1 MEPLNKLTADGACR
15 TVFSNDVSFAS
26 FYNAAIF
33 EGKQIIHPDRLV
45 RYEND
50 ISFIINDSK
59 RAEDK
64 KRRRN
69 IVVKSDINGIYC
81 ILGVEHQSSVDQ
93 AMVVR
98 CAIYEMLEYLKQ
110 LENKEYKRLVPQIMV
125 AFYTGPKKWNVP
137 VKLSDY
143 FEIPEELKKYFNDW
157 KIILVDVKEMDT
169 SKIKDEQTRYFIEAI
184 QAMYKGDYIKL
195 HQKRK
200 MNTNN
205 LIYAAIITGSLD
217 MIKDIVEGGE
227 MAMCKAMDQLFQRFE
242 NQGIEK
248 GKLNTLKEQLK
259 VKLGT
264 ISSPLE
270 KQLTNT
276 SLEKLN
282 VLTLNIFNVRNEEDK
297 HILNTMFILFYLF
310 YVFHLLNLEF
320 LLDKFLVLFYRVHK

>member
-1 MEPLNKLTADGACR
+1 MIPINKVTSDSACR
-15 TVFSNDVSFAS
+15 TFLSNDVSFAS
-26 FYNAAIF
+26 FINAVVF
-33 EGKQIIHPDRLV
+33 EGGQLIHPERLV
-45 RYEND
+45 RFEFD

-69 IVVKSDINGIYC
+69 IVVKSGINGIYC
-81 ILGVEHQSSVDQ
+81 LLGIEHQSSIDET
-93 AMVVR
+93 MVIR
-98 CAIYEMLEYLKQ
+98 CGIYEMLEYLKQ
-110 LENKEYKRLVPQIMV
+110 VENKEYKRLVPQIMV

-217 MIKDIVEGGE
+217 MIKDIVEGDE
-227 MAMCKAMDQLFQRFE
+227 MDMCEGMERMAEGFRSE
-242 NQGIEK
+242 GREEGILVGRNE
-248 GKLNTLKEQLK
+248 GKLEEKQNTLLMQLRC
-259 VKLGT
+259 KLGDLSKETENT
-264 ISSPLE
+264 IRSS
-270 KQLTNT
+270 TM
-276 SLEKLN
+276 EKLN
-282 VLTLNIFNVRNEEDK
+282 KLTVSIFDIQSENDVLKLI
-297 HILNTMFILFYLF
+297 H
-310 YVFHLLNLEF
+310 
-320 LLDKFLVLFYRVHK
+320 

>member
-1 MEPLNKLTADGACR
+1 MCMEPLNKLTADGACR

-33 EGKQIIHPDRLV
+33 EGKQIIHPERLV

-50 ISFIINDSK
+50 ISFLINDSK

-64 KRRRN
+64 KRRRD

-81 ILGVEHQSSVDQ
+81 LLGIEHQSSIDET
-93 AMVVR
+93 MVIR
-98 CAIYEMLEYLKQ
+98 CGIYEMLEYLKQ
-110 LENKEYKRLVPQIMV
+110 AENKEYKRLVPQIIV
-125 AFYTGPKKWNVP
+125 VLYTGTKKWNGP
-137 VKLSDY
+137 LKFSDY

-217 MIKDIVEGGE
+217 MIKDIVEGDEMDMCEGMERMAEGFRKEGE
-227 MAMCKAMDQLFQRFE
+227 ARGE
-242 NQGIEK
+242 
-248 GKLNTLKEQLK
+248 LKEKQNMLNELLK
-259 VKLGT
+259 VKLGSL
-264 ISSPLE
+264 SSNLE
-270 KQLTNT
+270 KQLSNT
-276 SLEKLN
+276 SIEKLN
-282 VLTLNIFNVRNEEDK
+282 VLTRHIFNVNNEED
-297 HILNTMFILFYLF
+297 
-310 YVFHLLNLEF
+310 
-320 LLDKFLVLFYRVHK
+320 VLKLIN

>member
-1 MEPLNKLTADGACR
+1 MEPLNKLTSDGACR

-64 KRRRN
+64 KRRRD

-81 ILGVEHQSSVDQ
+81 ILGIEHQSSIDET
-93 AMVVR
+93 MVIR
-98 CAIYEMLEYLKQ
+98 CGIYEMLEYLKQ
-110 LENKEYKRLVPQIMV
+110 AENKKYKRLVPQIIV
-125 AFYTGPKKWNVP
+125 VLYTGPKKWNGP

-217 MIKDIVEGGE
+217 MIKDIVEGDEIDMCEGME
-227 MAMCKAMDQLFQRFE
+227 RMAEGFRSE
-242 NQGIEK
+242 GRTQGREEGILVGRAE
-248 GKLNTLKEQLK
+248 GKLEEKQNTLLTLLTC
-259 VKLGT
+259 KLGNLSKETENT
-264 ISSPLE
+264 IRSS
-270 KQLTNT
+270 TM
-276 SLEKLN
+276 EKLN
-282 VLTLNIFNVRNEEDK
+282 KLTVSVFDIQSENDVLRII
-297 HILNTMFILFYLF
+297 H
-310 YVFHLLNLEF
+310 
-320 LLDKFLVLFYRVHK
+320 

>member
-1 MEPLNKLTADGACR
+1 MEPLNKLTSDGACR

-33 EGKQIIHPDRLV
+33 EGKQIIHPERLV

-59 RAEDK
+59 RVEDK
-64 KRRRN
+64 KRRRD

-81 ILGVEHQSSVDQ
+81 LLGIEHQSSIDET
-93 AMVVR
+93 MVIR
-98 CAIYEMLEYLKQ
+98 CGIYEMLEYLKQ
-110 LENKEYKRLVPQIMV
+110 AENKKYKRLVPQIIV
-125 AFYTGPKKWNVP
+125 VLYTGPKKWNGP

-217 MIKDIVEGGE
+217 MIKDIVEGDEMDMCEGMERMAEGFRKEGE
-227 MAMCKAMDQLFQRFE
+227 ARGE
-242 NQGIEK
+242 
-248 GKLNTLKEQLK
+248 LKEKQNMLNELLK
-259 VKLGT
+259 VKLGSL
-264 ISSPLE
+264 SSNLE
-270 KQLTNT
+270 KQLSNT
-276 SLEKLN
+276 SIEKLN
-282 VLTLNIFNVRNEEDK
+282 VLTRHIFNVNNEED
-297 HILNTMFILFYLF
+297 
-310 YVFHLLNLEF
+310 
-320 LLDKFLVLFYRVHK
+320 VLKLIN

>member
-1 MEPLNKLTADGACR
+1 MEPLNKLTSDGACR

-64 KRRRN
+64 KRRRD

-81 ILGVEHQSSVDQ
+81 LLGIEHQSSIDET
-93 AMVVR
+93 MVIR
-98 CAIYEMLEYLKQ
+98 CGIYEMLEYLKQ
-110 LENKEYKRLVPQIMV
+110 AENKEYKRLVPQIIV
-125 AFYTGPKKWNVP
+125 VLYTGPKKWNSP

-217 MIKDIVEGGE
+217 MIKDIVEGDE
-227 MAMCKAMDQLFQRFE
+227 MDMCEGMERMAEGFRSE
-242 NQGIEK
+242 GREEGILVGRNE
-248 GKLNTLKEQLK
+248 GKLEEKQNTLLTLLTC
-259 VKLGT
+259 KLGNLSKETENT
-264 ISSPLE
+264 IRSS
-270 KQLTNT
+270 TM
-276 SLEKLN
+276 EKLN
-282 VLTLNIFNVRNEEDK
+282 KLTVSIFDIQSENDVLKLI
-297 HILNTMFILFYLF
+297 H
-310 YVFHLLNLEF
+310 
-320 LLDKFLVLFYRVHK
+320 

>member
-33 EGKQIIHPDRLV
+33 EGKQIIHPERLV

-64 KRRRN
+64 KRRRD

-81 ILGVEHQSSVDQ
+81 ILGIEHQSSIDET
-93 AMVVR
+93 MVIR
-98 CAIYEMLEYLKQ
+98 CGIYEMLEYLKQ
-110 LENKEYKRLVPQIMV
+110 VENKEYKRLVPQIIV
-125 AFYTGPKKWNVP
+125 VLYIGPKKWNVP

-184 QAMYKGDYIKL
+184 QAMYKGSYEDLKEL
-195 HQKRK
+195 KRMK
-200 MNTNN
+200 KENF
-205 LIYAAIITGSLD
+205 LYAAIITGSIDQVENILEGDEID
-217 MIKDIVEGGE
+217 MCEGMERMAEEFRREGEARGVIKGRTEGILVGRNE
-227 MAMCKAMDQLFQRFE
+227 
-242 NQGIEK
+242 
-248 GKLNTLKEQLK
+248 GKLEEKQNMLKEQLGI
-259 VKLGT
+259 KLG
-264 ISSPLE
+264 
-270 KQLTNT
+270 
-276 SLEKLN
+276 SLS
-282 VLTLNIFNVRNEEDK
+282 RN
-297 HILNTMFILFYLF
+297 
-310 YVFHLLNLEF
+310 
-320 LLDKFLVLFYRVHK
+320 

>member
-64 KRRRN
+64 KRRRD

-81 ILGVEHQSSVDQ
+81 LLGIEHQSSIDET
-93 AMVVR
+93 MVIR
-98 CAIYEMLEYLKQ
+98 CGIYEMLEYLKQ
-110 LENKEYKRLVPQIMV
+110 AENKEYKRLVPQIIV
-125 AFYTGPKKWNVP
+125 VLYTGPKKWNGP

-217 MIKDIVEGGE
+217 MIKDIVEGDEIDMCEGME
-227 MAMCKAMDQLFQRFE
+227 RMAEGFRSE
-242 NQGIEK
+242 GRTQGREEGILVGRAE
-248 GKLNTLKEQLK
+248 GKLEEKQNTLLTLLTC
-259 VKLGT
+259 KLGNLSKETENT
-264 ISSPLE
+264 IRSS
-270 KQLTNT
+270 TM
-276 SLEKLN
+276 EKLN
-282 VLTLNIFNVRNEEDK
+282 KLTVSVFDIQSENDVLRII
-297 HILNTMFILFYLF
+297 H
-310 YVFHLLNLEF
+310 
-320 LLDKFLVLFYRVHK
+320 

>member
-64 KRRRN
+64 KRRRD

-81 ILGVEHQSSVDQ
+81 ILGIEHQSSIDET
-93 AMVVR
+93 MVIR
-98 CAIYEMLEYLKQ
+98 CGIYEMLEYLKQ
-110 LENKEYKRLVPQIMV
+110 AENKEYKRLVPQIIV
-125 AFYTGPKKWNVP
+125 VLYTGPKKWNSP

-143 FEIPEELKKYFNDW
+143 FEIPEELKKYFDDW

-217 MIKDIVEGGE
+217 MIKDIVEGDE
-227 MAMCKAMDQLFQRFE
+227 MDMCEGMERMAEGFRSE
-242 NQGIEK
+242 GREEGILVGRVE
-248 GKLNTLKEQLK
+248 GKLEEKQNTLLMQLRC
-259 VKLGT
+259 KLGDLSKETENT
-264 ISSPLE
+264 IRSS
-270 KQLTNT
+270 TM
-276 SLEKLN
+276 EKLN
-282 VLTLNIFNVRNEEDK
+282 KLTVSIFDIQSENDVLKLI
-297 HILNTMFILFYLF
+297 H
-310 YVFHLLNLEF
+310 
-320 LLDKFLVLFYRVHK
+320 

>member
-33 EGKQIIHPDRLV
+33 EGKQIIHPERLV

-50 ISFIINDSK
+50 ISFLINDSK

-69 IVVKSDINGIYC
+69 IVVKSGINGIYC
-81 ILGVEHQSSVDQ
+81 LLGIEHQSSIDET
-93 AMVVR
+93 MVIR
-98 CAIYEMLEYLKQ
+98 CGIYEMLEYLKQ
-110 LENKEYKRLVPQIMV
+110 AENKEYKRLVPQIIV
-125 AFYTGPKKWNVP
+125 VLYTGTKKWNGP
-137 VKLSDY
+137 LKFSDY

-217 MIKDIVEGGE
+217 MIKDIVEGDE
-227 MAMCKAMDQLFQRFE
+227 MDMCEGMERMAEGFRSE
-242 NQGIEK
+242 GREEGILVGRVE
-248 GKLNTLKEQLK
+248 GKLEEKQNTLLMQLRC
-259 VKLGT
+259 KLGDLSKETENT
-264 ISSPLE
+264 IRSS
-270 KQLTNT
+270 TM
-276 SLEKLN
+276 EKLN
-282 VLTLNIFNVRNEEDK
+282 KLTVSIFDIQSENDVLKLI
-297 HILNTMFILFYLF
+297 H
-310 YVFHLLNLEF
+310 
-320 LLDKFLVLFYRVHK
+320 

>member
-64 KRRRN
+64 KRRRD

-81 ILGVEHQSSVDQ
+81 ILGIEHQSSIDET
-93 AMVVR
+93 MFIR
-98 CAIYEMLEYLKQ
+98 CGIYEMLEYLKQ
-110 LENKEYKRLVPQIMV
+110 AENKEYKRLVPQIIV
-125 AFYTGPKKWNVP
+125 VLYTGPKKWNVP

-195 HQKRK
+195 RQKRK

-217 MIKDIVEGGE
+217 MIKDIVEGDE
-227 MAMCKAMDQLFQRFE
+227 MDMCEGMERMAEGFRSE
-242 NQGIEK
+242 GREEGILVGRNE
-248 GKLNTLKEQLK
+248 GKLEEKQNTLLMQLRC
-259 VKLGT
+259 KLGDLSKETENT
-264 ISSPLE
+264 IRSS
-270 KQLTNT
+270 TM
-276 SLEKLN
+276 EKLN
-282 VLTLNIFNVRNEEDK
+282 KLTVSIFDIQSENDVLKLI
-297 HILNTMFILFYLF
+297 H
-310 YVFHLLNLEF
+310 
-320 LLDKFLVLFYRVHK
+320 

>member
-1 MEPLNKLTADGACR
+1 MIPINKVTSDSACR
-15 TVFSNDVSFAS
+15 TFLSNDVSFAS
-26 FYNAAIF
+26 FINAVVF
-33 EGKQIIHPDRLV
+33 EGGQLIHPENLV

-50 ISFIINDSK
+50 TAFIINDSK
-59 RAEDK
+59 RIEDK
-64 KRRRN
+64 KRRRD

-184 QAMYKGDYIKL
+184 QAMYKGSYEDL
-195 HQKRK
+195 KRLK
-200 MNTNN
+200 RMKKENF
-205 LIYAAIITGSLD
+205 LYAAIITGSIDQVENVLEGDEID
-217 MIKDIVEGGE
+217 MCEGMERMAEGFRKEGE
-227 MAMCKAMDQLFQRFE
+227 ARSKSKYKAE
-242 NQGIEK
+242 GIIE
-248 GKLNTLKEQLK
+248 GKLEEKQNMLKEQLGIK
-259 VKLGT
+259 FGSL
-264 ISSPLE
+264 SSN
-270 KQLTNT
+270 LTNQL
-276 SLEKLN
+276 SKASIEKLN
-282 VLTLNIFNVRNEEDK
+282 VLTRHIFNVTNEED
-297 HILNTMFILFYLF
+297 
-310 YVFHLLNLEF
+310 
-320 LLDKFLVLFYRVHK
+320 VLKIIN

>member
-64 KRRRN
+64 KRRRD

-81 ILGVEHQSSVDQ
+81 ILGIEHQSSIDET
-93 AMVVR
+93 MVIR
-98 CAIYEMLEYLKQ
+98 CGIYEMLEYLKQ
-110 LENKEYKRLVPQIMV
+110 AENKEYKRLVPQIV
-125 AFYTGPKKWNVP
+125 VVLYTGPKKWNSP

-143 FEIPEELKKYFNDW
+143 FEIPEELKKYFDDW

-184 QAMYKGDYIKL
+184 QAMYKGSYEDL
-195 HQKRK
+195 KRLK
-200 MNTNN
+200 RMKKENF
-205 LIYAAIITGSLD
+205 LYAAIIIGSIDQVENVLEGDEMD
-217 MIKDIVEGGE
+217 MCEGME
-227 MAMCKAMDQLFQRFE
+227 RMAEGFRKEGRSE
-242 NQGIEK
+242 GIIE
-248 GKLNTLKEQLK
+248 GKLEEKQNTLKEQLEIK
-259 VKLGT
+259 FGNL
-264 ISSPLE
+264 SNN
-270 KQLTNT
+270 LTNQL
-276 SLEKLN
+276 SKAPIEKLN
-282 VLTLNIFNVRNEEDK
+282 ILTRHIFNVTNEED
-297 HILNTMFILFYLF
+297 
-310 YVFHLLNLEF
+310 
-320 LLDKFLVLFYRVHK
+320 VLKIIN

>member
-1 MEPLNKLTADGACR
+1 MEPLNKLTSDGACR

-64 KRRRN
+64 KRRRD

-81 ILGVEHQSSVDQ
+81 ILGIEHQSSIDET
-93 AMVVR
+93 MVIR
-98 CAIYEMLEYLKQ
+98 CGIYEMLEYLKQ
-110 LENKEYKRLVPQIMV
+110 AENKEYKRLVPQIIV
-125 AFYTGPKKWNVP
+125 VLYTGPKKWNSP

-184 QAMYKGDYIKL
+184 QAMYKGSYEDLKKL
-195 HQKRK
+195 KRMK
-200 MNTNN
+200 KENF
-205 LIYAAIITGSLD
+205 LYAAIITGSIDQVENVLEGDEMD
-217 MIKDIVEGGE
+217 MCEGME
-227 MAMCKAMDQLFQRFE
+227 RMAEGL
-242 NQGIEK
+242 EK
-248 GKLNTLKEQLK
+248 KVGLKELLK
-259 VKLGT
+259 ENWKKNK
-264 ISSPLE
+264 I
-270 KQLTNT
+270 
-276 SLEKLN
+276 
-282 VLTLNIFNVRNEEDK
+282 R
-297 HILNTMFILFYLF
+297 
-310 YVFHLLNLEF
+310 
-320 LLDKFLVLFYRVHK
+320 

>member
-15 TVFSNDVSFAS
+15 TVFSNDVSFVS

-33 EGKQIIHPDRLV
+33 EGKQIIHPERLV

-50 ISFIINDSK
+50 ISFLINDSK

-64 KRRRN
+64 KRRRD

-98 CAIYEMLEYLKQ
+98 CTIYEMLEYLKQ
-110 LENKEYKRLVPQIMV
+110 LENKEYKRLVPQVMV
-125 AFYTGPKKWNVP
+125 VFYTGPKKWNVP

-217 MIKDIVEGGE
+217 MIKDIVEGDE
-227 MAMCKAMDQLFQRFE
+227 MDMCEGMERMAEGFRSE
-242 NQGIEK
+242 GREEGILVGRVE
-248 GKLNTLKEQLK
+248 GKLEEKQNTLLMQLRC
-259 VKLGT
+259 KLGDLSKETENT
-264 ISSPLE
+264 IRSS
-270 KQLTNT
+270 TM
-276 SLEKLN
+276 EKLN
-282 VLTLNIFNVRNEEDK
+282 KLTVSIFDIQSENDVLKLI
-297 HILNTMFILFYLF
+297 H
-310 YVFHLLNLEF
+310 
-320 LLDKFLVLFYRVHK
+320 

>member
-1 MEPLNKLTADGACR
+1 
-15 TVFSNDVSFAS
+15 
-26 FYNAAIF
+26 
-33 EGKQIIHPDRLV
+33 
-45 RYEND
+45 
-50 ISFIINDSK
+50 
-59 RAEDK
+59 
-64 KRRRN
+64 
-69 IVVKSDINGIYC
+69 
-81 ILGVEHQSSVDQ
+81 
-93 AMVVR
+93 MVVR

-217 MIKDIVEGGE
+217 MIKDIVEGDEMDMCEGMERMAEGFRKEGE
-227 MAMCKAMDQLFQRFE
+227 VRGVIRGRSE
-242 NQGIEK
+242 
-248 GKLNTLKEQLK
+248 GKLEEKQNTLLTLLTC
-259 VKLGT
+259 KLGNLSKETENT
-264 ISSPLE
+264 IRSR
-270 KQLTNT
+270 TM
-276 SLEKLN
+276 EKLN
-282 VLTLNIFNVRNEEDK
+282 KLTLSIFDIQSEEDALR
-297 HILNTMFILFYLF
+297 IIN
-310 YVFHLLNLEF
+310 
-320 LLDKFLVLFYRVHK
+320 

>member
-64 KRRRN
+64 KRRRD

-81 ILGVEHQSSVDQ
+81 ILGIEHQSSIDET
-93 AMVVR
+93 MVIR
-98 CAIYEMLEYLKQ
+98 CGIYEMLEYLKQ
-110 LENKEYKRLVPQIMV
+110 VENKEYKRLVPQIMV

-217 MIKDIVEGGE
+217 MIKDIVEGDE
-227 MAMCKAMDQLFQRFE
+227 MDMCEGMERMAEGFRSE
-242 NQGIEK
+242 GREEGILVGRNE
-248 GKLNTLKEQLK
+248 GKLEEKQNTLLMQLRC
-259 VKLGT
+259 KLGDLSKETENT
-264 ISSPLE
+264 IRSS
-270 KQLTNT
+270 TM
-276 SLEKLN
+276 EKLN
-282 VLTLNIFNVRNEEDK
+282 KLTVSIFDIQSENDVLKLI
-297 HILNTMFILFYLF
+297 H
-310 YVFHLLNLEF
+310 
-320 LLDKFLVLFYRVHK
+320 

>member
-1 MEPLNKLTADGACR
+1 MEPLNKLTSDGACR

-64 KRRRN
+64 KRRRD

-81 ILGVEHQSSVDQ
+81 LLGIEHQSSIDET
-93 AMVVR
+93 MVIR
-98 CAIYEMLEYLKQ
+98 CGIYEMLEYLKQ
-110 LENKEYKRLVPQIMV
+110 AENKKYKRLVPQIIV
-125 AFYTGPKKWNVP
+125 VLYTGPKKWNGP

-217 MIKDIVEGGE
+217 MIKDIVEGDEIDMCEGME
-227 MAMCKAMDQLFQRFE
+227 RMAEGFRSE
-242 NQGIEK
+242 GRTQGREEGILVGRAE
-248 GKLNTLKEQLK
+248 GKLEEKQNTLLTLLTC
-259 VKLGT
+259 KLGNLSKETENT
-264 ISSPLE
+264 IRSS
-270 KQLTNT
+270 TM
-276 SLEKLN
+276 EKLN
-282 VLTLNIFNVRNEEDK
+282 KLTVSVFDIQSENDVLKLI
-297 HILNTMFILFYLF
+297 H
-310 YVFHLLNLEF
+310 
-320 LLDKFLVLFYRVHK
+320 

>member
-1 MEPLNKLTADGACR
+1 MEPLNKLTSDGACR

-64 KRRRN
+64 KRRRD

-81 ILGVEHQSSVDQ
+81 LLGIEHQSSIDET
-93 AMVVR
+93 MVIR
-98 CAIYEMLEYLKQ
+98 CGIYEMLEYLKQ
-110 LENKEYKRLVPQIMV
+110 AENKEYKRLVPQIIV
-125 AFYTGPKKWNVP
+125 VLYTGPKKWNSP

-169 SKIKDEQTRYFIEAI
+169 NKIKDEQTRYFIEAI

-217 MIKDIVEGGE
+217 MIKDIVEGDE
-227 MAMCKAMDQLFQRFE
+227 MDMCEGMERMAEGFRSE
-242 NQGIEK
+242 GREEGILVGRNE
-248 GKLNTLKEQLK
+248 GKLEEKQNTLLMQLRC
-259 VKLGT
+259 KLGDLSKETENT
-264 ISSPLE
+264 IRSS
-270 KQLTNT
+270 TM
-276 SLEKLN
+276 EKLN
-282 VLTLNIFNVRNEEDK
+282 KLTVSIFDIQSENDVLKLI
-297 HILNTMFILFYLF
+297 H
-310 YVFHLLNLEF
+310 
-320 LLDKFLVLFYRVHK
+320 